1 MGYCLR
7 TTICGTLVAG
17 GQCTRLLYTK
27 FTVKIL
33 MMFKTYIFVS
43 GNKLSIEAKQ
53 YRVFLPR
60 RRSHKNHHISIQN
73 KALSDNFQHPDK
85 KLYLLNQE
93 TPLVRKFDVDLH
105 QCWLLSGIQQRQLLI
120 PI

>member
-43 GNKLSIEAKQ
+43 GNNMSIEAKQ
-53 YRVFLPR
+53 YRVFFTQ
-60 RRSHKNHHISIQN
+60 KTIS
-73 KALSDNFQHPDK
+73 
-85 KLYLLNQE
+85 
-93 TPLVRKFDVDLH
+93 
-105 QCWLLSGIQQRQLLI
+105 
-120 PI
+120 

>member
-1 MGYCLR
+1 
-7 TTICGTLVAG
+7 
-17 GQCTRLLYTK
+17 
-27 FTVKIL
+27 

-85 KLYLLNQE
+85 VLYLLNQE